1 MAKLLKQNSFNQTLK
16 HAPSSPVQ
24 NRRLLSARNARMSS
38 VEMPDENEKSIS
50 SASTSPCHSPKAHR
64 ITTQNIFV
72 VLFNFKPRHP
82 DELELKAGYKLTV
95 IDASDKDW
103 WRGNCFGAIGVF
115 PSTYVTK
122 LGPREKPLQVIQSIN
137 INSIHGDGL
146 ISLLRDQ
153 IVIQVSGDVY
163 RDGNVLIRTSELRQG
178 HCPVQCLQEV

>member
-1 MAKLLKQNSFNQTLK
+1 MVMCFF
-16 HAPSSPVQ
+16 
-24 NRRLLSARNARMSS
+24 R
-38 VEMPDENEKSIS
+38 
-50 SASTSPCHSPKAHR
+50 
-64 ITTQNIFV
+64 
-72 VLFNFKPRHP
+72 
-82 DELELKAGYKLTV
+82 AGYKLTV

-153 IVIQVSGDVY
+153 VLLNSAYKGKQFLKYNMRKIYKTCNTGIFSYKYVY
-163 RDGNVLIRTSELRQG
+163 RVFRVKLT
-178 HCPVQCLQEV
+178 